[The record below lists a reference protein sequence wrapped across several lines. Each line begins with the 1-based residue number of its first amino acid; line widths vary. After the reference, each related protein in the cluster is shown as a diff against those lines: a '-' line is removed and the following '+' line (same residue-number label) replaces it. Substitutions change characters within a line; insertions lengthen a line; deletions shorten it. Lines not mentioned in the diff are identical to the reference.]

1 MAQSVSHF
9 FQPKTKRFGEV
20 DGFAKSEPGR
30 PTLLDPMVAPP
41 LLLASFSLAGDRRA
55 NRRDGDRFSLPSAR
69 PVKTSMA
76 MHRSAYHCIEQL
88 K

>member
-1 MAQSVSHF
+1 MAESVSHF

-41 LLLASFSLAGDRRA
+41 LINIIYSIVSCGQMLVHGKFNHWKGWKK
-55 NRRDGDRFSLPSAR
+55 
-69 PVKTSMA
+69 V
-76 MHRSAYHCIEQL
+76 
-88 K
+88 

>member
-1 MAQSVSHF
+1 MAESVSHF

-41 LLLASFSLAGDRRA
+41 LSMSNKLEQT
-55 NRRDGDRFSLPSAR
+55 
-69 PVKTSMA
+69 TSTLNTTGGQTLN
-76 MHRSAYHCIEQL
+76 S
-88 K
+88 

>member
-1 MAQSVSHF
+1 MAESVSHF

-41 LLLASFSLAGDRRA
+41 LDLGNLALLA
-55 NRRDGDRFSLPSAR
+55 
-69 PVKTSMA
+69 TT
-76 MHRSAYHCIEQL
+76 RSSSGLSGEFTD
-88 K
+88 

>member
-1 MAQSVSHF
+1 MAESVSHF

-41 LLLASFSLAGDRRA
+41 LGTGPTCISTLVQKHKILHFT
-55 NRRDGDRFSLPSAR
+55 NRY
-69 PVKTSMA
+69 TSSILYGWA
-76 MHRSAYHCIEQL
+76 DPKAD
-88 K
+88 